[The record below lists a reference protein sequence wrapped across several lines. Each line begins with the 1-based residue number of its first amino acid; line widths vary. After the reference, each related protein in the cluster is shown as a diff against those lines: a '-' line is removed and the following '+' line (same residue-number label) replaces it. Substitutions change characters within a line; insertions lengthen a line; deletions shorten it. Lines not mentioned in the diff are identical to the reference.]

1 MKHYEVIQKMNK
13 KEMAA
18 TFFMFIK
25 PFLDDVEYSKEE
37 IADIL
42 KSIEEMLDKE
52 VTPNGFT
59 TSEKQP

>member
-1 MKHYEVIQKMNK
+1 MKNYEAIQKMNK

-52 VTPNGFT
+52 VTPNGIT
-59 TSEKQP
+59 TSEKQS